1 MMRLDKYLAEM
12 GVGTRQEV
20 KKQIR
25 QGKAAVNGTV
35 VKAAATK
42 IDETSDEVTICGRNI
57 SYVSYEYY
65 MLNKPAGV
73 VSATEDRRDT
83 TVIDLI
89 KEKKRKDLFPVGR
102 LDKDTEGLL
111 LITND
116 GNLAHRLLA
125 PKKHVDKVYYAKIDG
140 MVTEEDVKRFA
151 EGIDIGAEE
160 EEMTRP
166 AKLDIMKS
174 AEESEIRLTIHE
186 GKFHQVK
193 RMFLAVGKEVTYL
206 KRERMGTLCL
216 DENLKPGEYRLLTE
230 EEIENV
236 RK

>member
-35 VKAAATK
+35 VKAADTK
-42 IDETSDEVTICGRNI
+42 IDETCDEVTISGRNI

-89 KEKKRKDLFPVGR
+89 KEKKR
-102 LDKDTEGLL
+102 
-111 LITND
+111 
-116 GNLAHRLLA
+116 
-125 PKKHVDKVYYAKIDG
+125 
-140 MVTEEDVKRFA
+140 RFFA
-151 EGIDIGAEE
+151 FSSLRSDRESPCTPLPQEFLRAGAS
-160 EEMTRP
+160 
-166 AKLDIMKS
+166 L
-174 AEESEIRLTIHE
+174 
-186 GKFHQVK
+186 
-193 RMFLAVGKEVTYL
+193 
-206 KRERMGTLCL
+206 
-216 DENLKPGEYRLLTE
+216 
-230 EEIENV
+230 
-236 RK
+236 